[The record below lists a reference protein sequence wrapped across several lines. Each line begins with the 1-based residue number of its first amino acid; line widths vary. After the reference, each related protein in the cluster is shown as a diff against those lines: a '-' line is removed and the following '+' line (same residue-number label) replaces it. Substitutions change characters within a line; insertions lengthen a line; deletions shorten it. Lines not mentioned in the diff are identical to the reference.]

1 LSRWL
6 IYDNLTDKK
15 YISSYCTWE
24 GSILSPKIFLL
35 QHPYPS
41 LSRGED
47 TIVIKQLQKEN
58 KIKLL
63 NMPELYT
70 YHLHWKNTYDR
81 NHGLKMIK
89 KSIEIPKKSWKSL
102 RQELI
107 LVDENNLPLNLEW
120 EREEQEDIIKY
131 LDSGSSV
138 LELGGRY
145 GVVSCVINKL
155 LNNPERHVVF
165 EPDDLVWNT
174 LEKNKYKN
182 NCKFIIFKGALS
194 LTPLF
199 LSKQIGEKG
208 AGTETLKDG
217 NKQVNIIDHLPF
229 KCDTM
234 VVDCEGCIEQVLR
247 DFPNILNN
255 VKTIFLEKDSPHR
268 VNYLDI
274 KQTLCKNGFKEIK
287 KGFRSV
293 WKKL

>member
-1 LSRWL
+1 MLGTFDNPYIKQIENTQQLLLGDLRNLGIQKANGEYVIQWDDDDEYHPQRMEYQFKVVAYEGYNKACCLSRWL

-145 GVVSCVINKL
+145 GVVSCVT
-155 LNNPERHVVF
+155 NN
-165 EPDDLVWNT
+165 L
-174 LEKNKYKN
+174 
-182 NCKFIIFKGALS
+182 
-194 LTPLF
+194 
-199 LSKQIGEKG
+199 
-208 AGTETLKDG
+208 
-217 NKQVNIIDHLPF
+217 
-229 KCDTM
+229 
-234 VVDCEGCIEQVLR
+234 
-247 DFPNILNN
+247 LNN
-255 VKTIFLEKDSPHR
+255 VKTIFLEKDSPHPR
-268 VNYLDI
+268 GNSSTQIRSTKWTSPRSPVM
-274 KQTLCKNGFKEIK
+274 
-287 KGFRSV
+287 FRRPL
-293 WKKL
+293 KKL